1 MLDPQPTPWSPPA
14 PSELSDTIRHEIS
27 SGKYMIFIIFPMK
40 NGGFTIILQYRL
52 LATEVASTSLMWFL
66 RSEAVAANEERNN
79 SVLKWKNIVKY
90 PQL

>member
-1 MLDPQPTPWSPPA
+1 MVG
-14 PSELSDTIRHEIS
+14 
-27 SGKYMIFIIFPMK
+27 SGRYMIFIITPMK
-40 NGGFTIILQYRL
+40 IHLVLNLSNLKNGEFTIILQYRL

>member
-1 MLDPQPTPWSPPA
+1 MNYINVGI
-14 PSELSDTIRHEIS
+14 LSIIMVG

-90 PQL
+90 PQLQ